1 MRALFRRGAPR
12 ARMVAPRQV
21 ALGSA
26 LSVEWGVDSPAGD
39 VTAVH
44 VTLVGLEISRQRLSA
59 RTGIHVV
66 SQTST
71 FASLE
76 LARVAPE
83 AGQRVVYGRATVTVP
98 ARTVTSFSG
107 AYNEIAWAIVVE
119 ATLQAGP
126 ALRESFPITVVPRR
140 PA

>member
-1 MRALFRRGAPR
+1 MRALFRRRAPR

-21 ALGSA
+21 ALGSVLA
-26 LSVEWGVDSPAGD
+26 VEWGVDSPAAD
-39 VTAVH
+39 VTGVQ

-76 LARVAPE
+76 LARAAPE
-83 AGQRVVYGRATVTVP
+83 AGQRLAYGRGTVTVP
-98 ARTVTSFSG
+98 ERTVTSFSG

-119 ATLQAGP
+119 AALQASP
-126 ALRESFPITVVPRR
+126 PLRESFPITVIPRR
-140 PA
+140 RP

>member
-1 MRALFRRGAPR
+1 
-12 ARMVAPRQV
+12 MVAPRQV
-21 ALGSA
+21 ALGGT

-39 VTAVH
+39 VTGVH
-44 VTLVGLEISRQRLSA
+44 VTLVGLEVSRQRLSA

-76 LARVAPE
+76 IARATPA
-83 AGQRVVYGRATVTVP
+83 AGQRVAYGRGSVAVP
-98 ARTVTSFSG
+98 ERTVTSFSG

-119 ATLQAGP
+119 AALQGAP
-126 ALRESFPITVVPRR
+126 PLRESFPITVLPRR
-140 PA
+140 AA